1 MTKHFIDIVVGADPG
16 DAFLAATYADM
27 AQYPPKAMG
36 QKHAFVLFDR
46 AELPAAQAVARQ
58 MIAEKEASTF
68 GVTAPAGCIP
78 AGDGVYLFFGWARP
92 VGECIKHAQDCVQ
105 PA

>member
-36 QKHAFVLFDR
+36 QKHAFVLFDP
-46 AELPAAQAVARQ
+46 ADLPAAQAAARQ
-58 MIAEKEASTF
+58 MIADRENSIF

-92 VGECIKHAQDCVQ
+92 IGESIEPDEGCVQ
-105 PA
+105 TA